1 MKCPTCNKW
10 STVLETR
17 NHSRRREC
25 GNGHRFTT
33 REVVINNARS
43 EAMKARWAQEGPRQ
57 ELKRDD
63 NGKFIG

>member
-1 MKCPTCNKW
+1 MKCPICSKW

-33 REVVINNARS
+33 REVVIENARS
-43 EAMKARWAQEGPRQ
+43 LARRELYAKGGPKQ
-57 ELKRDD
+57 TLKRDA
-63 NGKFIG
+63 NGKFIA

>member
-1 MKCPTCNKW
+1 MKCPICAKW

-33 REVVINNARS
+33 REIVIENPRS
-43 EAMKARWAQEGPRQ
+43 AAMYERWAKEQQ

-63 NGKFIG
+63 NGKFSA